1 MIRSIKVRLEP
12 NNKQR
17 TKLFGSAGVARW
29 AYNWTLEQQENNY
42 KSGGKFIKDGD
53 LRKKLTALKQND
65 PNYQWLYDYSNNI
78 TKQAIKDACQA
89 YKDFFKGK
97 TKKPRFKSKKRS
109 KPSFYQDTE
118 KIKFSDTHVYIEKV
132 GWVRLSERGKIPT
145 NTTYKNPRITF
156 DGVHWYVSVGYDVQK
171 PSVVLNSHTLGI
183 DVGIKDLVVCSDGRV
198 FPNINRTKE
207 IRKLEK
213 RLRRLQRKCS
223 RKYEMNKIQE
233 KGGAIRYV
241 KTRNI
246 AKLERQMQKIRI
258 RLEHKRMDYE
268 NQVVNELV
276 RTKPS
281 RIVME
286 HLNIRGM
293 MKNRHLSKAIQQQRL
308 YTLKQKIKHKCE
320 WYGIEFVE
328 ANQWYA
334 STKTC
339 HSCGYLKKSL
349 HLSERIF
356 RCDKCGLEIDRDLNA
371 SINLSTYPA

>member
-1 MIRSIKVRLEP
+1 M
-12 NNKQR
+12 
-17 TKLFGSAGVARW
+17 
-29 AYNWTLEQQENNY
+29 
-42 KSGGKFIKDGD
+42 
-53 LRKKLTALKQND
+53 
-65 PNYQWLYDYSNNI
+65 
-78 TKQAIKDACQA
+78 
-89 YKDFFKGK
+89 
-97 TKKPRFKSKKRS
+97 
-109 KPSFYQDTE
+109 
-118 KIKFSDTHVYIEKV
+118 
-132 GWVRLSERGKIPT
+132 
-145 NTTYKNPRITF
+145 
-156 DGVHWYVSVGYDVQK
+156 SVGYDVPK
-171 PSVVLNSHTLGI
+171 PSVALNSHTLGI
-183 DVGIKDLVVCSDGRV
+183 DVGIKDLAVCSDGRV

-207 IRKLEK
+207 IKKLEK

-233 KGGAIRYV
+233 KGGAVRYV

-246 AKLERQMQKIRI
+246 AKLERKMQKIQI

-320 WYGIEFVE
+320 WFGIEFVE
-328 ANQWYA
+328 ADRWYP
-334 STKTC
+334 STKMC
-339 HSCGYLKKSL
+339 HSCGYIQPKIK
-349 HLSERIF
+349 LSDRVF
-356 RCDKCGLEIDRDLNA
+356 RCEHCGMEMDRDWNA

>member
-29 AYNWTLEQQENNY
+29 AYNWTLEQQENNK

-65 PNYQWLYDYSNNI
+65 PNYKWLYDYSNNI
-78 TKQAIKDACQA
+78 TKQAIKDACKA

-118 KIKFSDTHVYIEKV
+118 KIKFSDTHMYIEKV

-145 NTTYKNPRITF
+145 NTKYYNPRITF
-156 DGVHWYVSVGYDVQK
+156 DGVHWYVSVGYDVPK
-171 PSVVLNSHTLGI
+171 PSVALNSHTLGI
-183 DVGIKDLVVCSDGRV
+183 DVGIKDLAVCSDGRV

-207 IRKLEK
+207 IKKLEK

-223 RKYEMNKIQE
+223 RKYEMNKMQE
-233 KGGAIRYV
+233 KGGAVRYV

-246 AKLERQMQKIRI
+246 TKLERQMQKIQI

-320 WYGIEFVE
+320 WFGIEFVE
-328 ANQWYA
+328 ADRWYP
-334 STKTC
+334 STKMC
-339 HSCGYLKKSL
+339 HSCGHIQPKIK
-349 HLSERIF
+349 LSDRVF
-356 RCDKCGLEIDRDLNA
+356 RCDHCGMEMDRDLNA